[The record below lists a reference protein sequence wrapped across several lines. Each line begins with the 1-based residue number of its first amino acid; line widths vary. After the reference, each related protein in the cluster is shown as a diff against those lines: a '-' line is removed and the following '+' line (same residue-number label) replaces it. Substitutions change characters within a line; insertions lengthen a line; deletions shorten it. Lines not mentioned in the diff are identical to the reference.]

1 MNTEAILASPH
12 AVPAELDSTSQP
24 GRLLRVPEVCRL
36 LSVSKSTV
44 YRMVEQN
51 QLPHIRI
58 AGSLRFR
65 QHSILQWLSGQEKL
79 PLPTDSAADKAG

>member
-1 MNTEAILASPH
+1 MSEAH
-12 AVPAELDSTSQP
+12 DPAARMTIPQDAPVAHRADS
-24 GRLLRVPEVCRL
+24 LLRVPEICRL

-79 PLPTDSAADKAG
+79 PLPADSAADKAG

>member
-1 MNTEAILASPH
+1 MKTAAIIDTPD
-12 AVPAELDSTSQP
+12 AVSAELDSMPHQ
-24 GRLLRVPEVCRL
+24 GRLLRVREVCSL
-36 LSVSKSTV
+36 LSLSKSTV

-79 PLPTDSAADKAG
+79 PLPADSVADKAG